1 MAQRGRPF
9 VVGNKFGRGRPRG
22 SRNKYSILAQEL
34 LSSRAEPIAAKV
46 AAMALQGD
54 PTAMRLAMERI
65 VPVRRETTVNLGP
78 LPIKTAADV
87 SKALEKLLERVAAG
101 KLTIAEAQGVGE
113 LLEKRRR
120 AIETED
126 MDQRLRALECKYEKS

>member
-1 MAQRGRPF
+1 M
-9 VVGNKFGRGRPRG
+9 
-22 SRNKYSILAQEL
+22 AQEL

-54 PTAMRLAMERI
+54 STAMRLAMERI
-65 VPVRRETTVNLGP
+65 LPIRREPTVNLGP
-78 LPIKTAADV
+78 LPIKTAADI
-87 SKALEKLLERVAAG
+87 SKAFEKLMEKVTAG

-126 MDQRLRALECKYEKS
+126 LDQRLRALEYKYEKP

>member
-9 VVGNKFGRGRPRG
+9 EVGNKLGRGRPRG
-22 SRNKYSILAQEL
+22 SRNRFSIMAQEL

-54 PTAMRLAMERI
+54 STAMRLAMERI
-65 VPVRRETTVNLGP
+65 LPIRREPTVNLGP
-78 LPIKTAADV
+78 LPIKTAADI
-87 SKALEKLLERVAAG
+87 SKAFEKLMEKVTAG

-126 MDQRLRALECKYEKS
+126 LDQRLRALEYKYEKP